1 MLSFPPPAAHAS
13 SPYYLHHNYGT
24 SPWYHSKVFQGC
36 KEKWLEKIKG
46 VIGNLK
52 QGQTKLFC
60 YWGITKDYLSWNTYL
75 QGRCHI
81 LCQLFEIMLQH

>member
-1 MLSFPPPAAHAS
+1 MLSSPPQLMHPLPTTCTTIMVPVHDTTAKS
-13 SPYYLHHNYGT
+13 L
-24 SPWYHSKVFQGC
+24 QGC
-36 KEKWLEKIKG
+36 KKKWLEKIKG